1 MILDAIVEQRKIQLE
16 REQAAV
22 GLAQQKRQ
30 AERRSVPAKDFA
42 GALRQD
48 RLSVIAEVKKASPS
62 KGLIAP
68 NFRPVETAV
77 AYRNGGAAAVSVL
90 TEEYYFQGSGR
101 VLQEVRQAVDIPI
114 LRKDFIIDPYQ
125 IYEARVL
132 DADAVLLIAALLDTH
147 TLREFAKIAHSLS
160 LHCLTEVH
168 DQRELESALEAG
180 SDLVGINN
188 RNLKTF
194 QVDLEVTR
202 RLASSVTKDRVL
214 VSESGIRS
222 WEDMKAVCS
231 WGADA
236 VLIGETL
243 MRSGNPQ
250 QTLEQLREGL

>member
-132 DADAVLLIAALLDTH
+132 DADAVLLIACLLYTS
-147 TLREFAKIAHSLS
+147 R
-160 LHCLTEVH
+160 CV
-168 DQRELESALEAG
+168 
-180 SDLVGINN
+180 
-188 RNLKTF
+188 
-194 QVDLEVTR
+194 
-202 RLASSVTKDRVL
+202 
-214 VSESGIRS
+214 
-222 WEDMKAVCS
+222 
-231 WGADA
+231 
-236 VLIGETL
+236 
-243 MRSGNPQ
+243 
-250 QTLEQLREGL
+250 